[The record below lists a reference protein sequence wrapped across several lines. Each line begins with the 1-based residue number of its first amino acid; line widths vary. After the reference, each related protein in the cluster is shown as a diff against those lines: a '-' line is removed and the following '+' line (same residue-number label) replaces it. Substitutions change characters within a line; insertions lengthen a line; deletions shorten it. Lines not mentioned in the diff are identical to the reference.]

1 MAGDVSPER
10 ENYMVKTTEQRRVHA
25 SGKLVGN
32 KVVNLRNEDLGRIEE
47 LMVDIDSG
55 RIAYAV
61 LSFGGFL
68 GLGDKLFA
76 IPWSALKVDVADE
89 KFILNVSKEL
99 LEQAPGFDKQNWPD
113 MSDPAW
119 GAEIYT
125 YYCYQP
131 YWE

>member
-1 MAGDVSPER
+1 MAEPKVAH
-10 ENYMVKTTEQRRVHA
+10 QRKVIPTVR
-25 SGKLVGN
+25 LIGN

-47 LMVDIDSG
+47 LMIDTDSG

-76 IPWSALKVDVADE
+76 IPWSALTLDLAEE
-89 KFILNVSKEL
+89 KFILNVSKDL
-99 LEQAPGFDKQNWPD
+99 LEQAPGFDKRDWPD

-125 YYCYQP
+125 YYGYKP

>member
-1 MAGDVSPER
+1 MAQPKAVRD
-10 ENYMVKTTEQRRVHA
+10 RRVIS

-32 KVVNLRNEDLGRIEE
+32 RVVNLRNEDLGRIEE
-47 LMVDIDSG
+47 LMIDLDSG

-76 IPWSALKVDVADE
+76 IPWSALTVDVAGE
-89 KFILNVSKEL
+89 KFVLNISKDL
-99 LEQAPGFDKQNWPD
+99 LQQAPGFDKQDWPD

-119 GAEIYT
+119 GAEIYNH
-125 YYCYQP
+125 YGYKP

>member
-1 MAGDVSPER
+1 MAQPKALR
-10 ENYMVKTTEQRRVHA
+10 ERRVIS

-32 KVVNLRNEDLGRIEE
+32 RVVNLRNEDLGRIEE
-47 LMVDIDSG
+47 LMIDLDSG

-76 IPWSALKVDVADE
+76 IPWSALTVDVAGE
-89 KFILNVSKEL
+89 KFVLNISKDL
-99 LEQAPGFDKQNWPD
+99 LQQAPGFDKQDWPD

-125 YYCYQP
+125 HYGYKP